1 MRNVITLGIPT
12 KLSNGLY
19 VAGDKS
25 CYEQINGRSAGCF
38 RSDAKWVYPS
48 SSSLPTNVGF
58 ATRTVENWGRCA
70 EECGKE
76 ACEYWSWAAPS
87 CSDCVPNKCILF
99 NGTETDKNGNVLR
112 EEAPRGAETAVGYIS
127 GDRNC
132 SDIDYVERRQGRVV
146 PVADASQAEFPV
158 GSCQTATAY
167 CSSLEVPGYRYM
179 TCTLTK

>member
-1 MRNVITLGIPT
+1 MDSMWPGTSPVMSRLTEDLLDASGRTQSGFTHPVPLFQLMLVLPSA
-12 KLSNGLY
+12 LSRTGEDVLRSVERRLANIG
-19 VAGDKS
+19 AGPHHPV
-25 CYEQINGRSAGCF
+25 Q
-38 RSDAKWVYPS
+38 
-48 SSSLPTNVGF
+48 
-58 ATRTVENWGRCA
+58 TVF
-70 EECGKE
+70 
-76 ACEYWSWAAPS
+76 
-87 CSDCVPNKCILF
+87 LF